1 MNVSTKEVLSSALLA
16 TILNAVLNEA
26 WILILP
32 SILLL
37 IAQGFDYISALL
49 AAPNRG
55 QVRSSVKGMNG
66 IKKKIA
72 MWILVFIGIM
82 VDVAIYYS
90 FIITGIKTPR
100 VFIFSLSAI
109 TIIFVNEL
117 ISICENMNDIYNLPF
132 LNKLLAKVSKEV
144 EKKAE
149 EQVEILKI
157 GDDSD
162 EYQKKDKLS

>member
-1 MNVSTKEVLSSALLA
+1 MNVSTKEVLSSTLLA
-16 TILNAVLNEA
+16 AILNAILNEA

-32 SILLL
+32 SIFLL

-49 AAPNRG
+49 AAPKRG
-55 QVRSSVKGMNG
+55 QVRSSSKGIAG

-72 MWILVFIGIM
+72 MWILVFVGIM

-90 FIITGIKTPR
+90 FNITGIKTPR

-132 LNKLLAKVSKEV
+132 LDKLLANVSKEV
-144 EKKAE
+144 TKEAE
-149 EQVEILKI
+149 EKI
-157 GDDSD
+157 DKINI
-162 EYQKKDKLS
+162 KKEGK

>member
-1 MNVSTKEVLSSALLA
+1 MNVSTKEVLSSTLLA
-16 TILNAVLNEA
+16 AILNAILNEA

-32 SILLL
+32 SIFLL

-49 AAPNRG
+49 AAPKRG
-55 QVRSSVKGMNG
+55 QVRSSSKGIAG

-72 MWILVFIGIM
+72 MWILVFVGIM

-90 FIITGIKTPR
+90 CNITGIKTPR

-132 LNKLLAKVSKEV
+132 LDKLLANVSKEV
-144 EKKAE
+144 TKEAE
-149 EQVEILKI
+149 EKI
-157 GDDSD
+157 DKINI
-162 EYQKKDKLS
+162 KKEGK

>member
-1 MNVSTKEVLSSALLA
+1 MK
-16 TILNAVLNEA
+16 
-26 WILILP
+26 
-32 SILLL
+32 
-37 IAQGFDYISALL
+37 
-49 AAPNRG
+49 
-55 QVRSSVKGMNG
+55 G

-162 EYQKKDKLS
+162 EYQKKNKLS